1 MCRINV
7 IDPDTV
13 TGEARALLAAVQ
25 QQLGVVPNIIR
36 ALASSPRAVTNA
48 GRQS

>member
-7 IDPDTV
+7 IDPDTA
-13 TGEARALLAAVQ
+13 TGEARALLDAVQ

-36 ALASSPRAVTNA
+36 ALANSPRTVTNA